1 MKNIS
6 YIKVNGAG
14 NEFILIDEKEN
25 PSVELNK
32 TEIEKICNRETGLA
46 ADGVIILKD
55 DENSD
60 FKMQYYN
67 ADGSTGSLCGNGA
80 RCAIKYA
87 EMTKRVKSKTTVFT
101 SNGQEYHGEILTEN
115 SIKFFFKE
123 PTKIKIGFRVKSND
137 QLIKAN
143 FANTG
148 SPHVV
153 VNIED
158 VLENSKN
165 LHSFYTD
172 LESFP
177 VAEIGQEIRN
187 LPEFQPLGTNANF
200 IQPENEY
207 IKIRSFERGVEAETM
222 ACGTGAVAAA
232 IISNIIFK
240 KNPPIKIITKSNAEL
255 IVNFEK
261 KNQRFTNLSL
271 TGPVEIEHKGNYS
284 F

>member
-25 PSVELNK
+25 PSIELNK
-32 TEIEKICNRETGLA
+32 TEIEKICNRNVGLA

-55 DENSD
+55 DDNSD
-60 FKMQYYN
+60 FKMHYFN

-87 EMTKRVKSKTTVFT
+87 EMTNRVKSKTAVFN
-101 SNGQEYHGEILTEN
+101 SNGQEYQGEILTEE
-115 SIKFFFKE
+115 SVKFYLKD
-123 PTKIKIGFRVKSND
+123 PTKIKTGFRVMAHN

-143 FANTG
+143 FADTG
-148 SPHVV
+148 SPHIII
-153 VNIED
+153 NIED
-158 VLENSKN
+158 VLENPKN
-165 LHSFYTD
+165 LKSYHTD
-172 LESFP
+172 LETFP
-177 VAEIGQEIRN
+177 VVEIGQEIRN
-187 LPEFQPLGTNANF
+187 LPEFQPTGANVNF
-200 IQPENEY
+200 IQVENEF
-207 IKIRSFERGVEAETM
+207 IKIRSFERGVEAETL

-232 IISNIIFK
+232 IILHILHK

-261 KNQRFTNLSL
+261 ENQRFTNLSL